1 LVGQALEL
9 SDTPTEGQLTPNAL
23 VIPKLQTVGEG
34 ELELQSLDL
43 GQCGRLLGFEN
54 IRLTKAWPYRTFCS
68 VTRAR
73 APMSARDDRPEDLT
87 MIQLSERAVS
97 KVKELLTTDNKTGY
111 GLRVAVQGGGC
122 SGFQYGLTFDNEEKP
137 NDNVLEIDGLKVY
150 VDAMSGMYLD
160 GVKIDYIESLEGS
173 GFKIEN
179 PNASGSCG
187 CGQSFQA

>member
-1 LVGQALEL
+1 
-9 SDTPTEGQLTPNAL
+9 
-23 VIPKLQTVGEG
+23 
-34 ELELQSLDL
+34 
-43 GQCGRLLGFEN
+43 
-54 IRLTKAWPYRTFCS
+54 
-68 VTRAR
+68 
-73 APMSARDDRPEDLT
+73 

-97 KVKELLTTDNKTGY
+97 KVKELLTTESKAGY

-137 NDNVLEIDGLKVY
+137 NDNVLDIDGLKVY

>member
-1 LVGQALEL
+1 
-9 SDTPTEGQLTPNAL
+9 
-23 VIPKLQTVGEG
+23 
-34 ELELQSLDL
+34 
-43 GQCGRLLGFEN
+43 
-54 IRLTKAWPYRTFCS
+54 
-68 VTRAR
+68 
-73 APMSARDDRPEDLT
+73 

-111 GLRVAVQGGGC
+111 GLCVAVQGGGC
-122 SGFQYGLTFDNEEKP
+122 SGFQYGLTFDNAEKP
-137 NDNVLEIDGLKVY
+137 NDNVLEIDGLKIY